1 MKTFNYKNLKHLVKT
16 PYRLLIRNLLIS
28 LHPFHMLTSAKL
40 NTTTQICS
48 RLRRRA
54 LKSYCAYSGAK
65 FPSADYHADHQ
76 PPQKIAEDLNI
87 TAGVLLPQCKWCS
100 NKQSSCVKKARKNPG
115 WETSSSD
122 HVVTNGLLQFRFFKL
137 FLPWP
142 LLFDAILL
150 NYF

>member
-1 MKTFNYKNLKHLVKT
+1 
-16 PYRLLIRNLLIS
+16 
-28 LHPFHMLTSAKL
+28 MLTSAKL

-54 LKSYCAYSGAK
+54 LKIYCAYSGAK

-150 NYF
+150 NYFWIRLFLYFTTQGRRVFLTFLLSSEYFSLSEFS